1 MTRQCDVFFRIKS
14 MLQPEKAEKESSQQH
29 TARPCMSL
37 VLVDKDKL
45 SREEMWKNISERKL
59 VYNIDQWIFPVTNKK
74 LTETAANANVLA
86 CQRGEIEKKWKKKAE
101 TQSTSRN
108 QAIVVQF
115 STTLMM

>member
-1 MTRQCDVFFRIKS
+1 

-59 VYNIDQWIFPVTNKK
+59 IYNSLFFCNKLVRDDK
-74 LTETAANANVLA
+74 PALSLAHAHARSLVRSRESRRCARALTLVGKKGDRLQTAFRAL
-86 CQRGEIEKKWKKKAE
+86 I
-101 TQSTSRN
+101 RN
-108 QAIVVQF
+108 GGRLLGCARD
-115 STTLMM
+115 